1 MSRRRKRR
9 KARRPP
15 RRLKDAAVAGAMTDP
30 LSSCLVESGVDL
42 YFAVDFTSG
51 GLPIGLRVER
61 LESGELRFPDLEG
74 DLDDFTVDGVQ

>member
-1 MSRRRKRR
+1 
-9 KARRPP
+9 
-15 RRLKDAAVAGAMTDP
+15 VAGAMTDP